1 MTQAATIGAAG
12 APTGT
17 PPRERP
23 TLLHRVRAVVVAVAG
38 IVGVLCVGWWAV
50 AATTGLSLVVVT
62 TGSMSPTIPA
72 GAVVLTERIEAADV
86 RPGQVVTVPRPG
98 SSLPVTHRVVA
109 VDRVPGDAAA
119 RSLTTRGD
127 ANDTVDR
134 DPSVVREARRTIAS
148 APVLGHVL
156 QWSSTPAAR
165 GLAVATVG
173 LLVVWSFWPARRA
186 AGGGDGPGD
195 GSGDGL
201 GDGLGDDER
210 GAQG

>member
-1 MTQAATIGAAG
+1 MT
-12 APTGT
+12 APIATGT
-17 PPRERP
+17 DSRRVARPPRERT

-38 IVGVLCVGWWAV
+38 TVGVLCVGWWAV

-72 GAVVLTERIEAADV
+72 GAVVVTERVAAADV

-98 SSLPVTHRVVA
+98 SPLPVTHRVVA
-109 VDRVPGDAAA
+109 VDRVPGDTAA

-148 APVLGHVL
+148 APALGHVL

-186 AGGGDGPGD
+186 AGGGDGA
-195 GSGDGL
+195 
-201 GDGLGDDER
+201 GDDER
-210 GAQG
+210 GARG